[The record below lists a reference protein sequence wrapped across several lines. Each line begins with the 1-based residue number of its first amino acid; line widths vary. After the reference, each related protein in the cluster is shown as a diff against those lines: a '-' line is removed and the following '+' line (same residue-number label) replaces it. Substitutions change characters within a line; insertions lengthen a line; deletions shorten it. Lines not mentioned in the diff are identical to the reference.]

1 MDERRRIERFHL
13 EVPARIKSI
22 DNEEAERGGAFT
34 TRDISSSG
42 AFLFT
47 EEAVAEGARVTLEL
61 VLPVEKFRQLLGSQS
76 KVSIS
81 VSGRVI
87 RRDQQG
93 IAVLFNKKY
102 EIKALEDNHGV

>member
-22 DNEEAERGGAFT
+22 DDEKAGKHVAFT

-47 EEAVAEGARVTLEL
+47 DEAVAEGACVRLEF
-61 VLPVEKFRQLLGSQS
+61 VLPVEKFRQLLGSQT

-81 VSGRVI
+81 VSGRVV
-87 RRDQQG
+87 RKDEHG
-93 IAVLFNKKY
+93 IAVLFNRKY
-102 EIKALEDNHGV
+102 EIKALDNNHGV